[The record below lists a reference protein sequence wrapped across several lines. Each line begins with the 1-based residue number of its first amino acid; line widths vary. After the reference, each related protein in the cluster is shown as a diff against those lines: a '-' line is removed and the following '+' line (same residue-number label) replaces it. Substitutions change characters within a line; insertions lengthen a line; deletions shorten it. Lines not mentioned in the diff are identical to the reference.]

1 MRRRCG
7 LGQRLRQCCRDG
19 AGKLRRS
26 QNQNLLDLFC
36 ELSRTA
42 SGLLDW
48 ARSSGRRTGHGITR
62 VIVLLPHRCRCP
74 IGASSLL
81 QSHVKQFGRIGGQVR
96 LMSRSA
102 GTRATSI
109 ARGYYAKQ
117 IGAPQGSHTIVRSAS
132 LALPFQRNL
141 YPDLVSELRINWY
154 RTGYPC
160 SIGIAMQI
168 WRRKGSAKKWAALG
182 GPLEK

>member
-1 MRRRCG
+1 MALPNCANLKTKISSSCFASCHG
-7 LGQRLRQCCRDG
+7 RL
-19 AGKLRRS
+19 AGFWIGRVHRAS
-26 QNQNLLDLFC
+26 VRVV
-36 ELSRTA
+36 ELPALSYDHP
-42 SGLLDW
+42 L
-48 ARSSGRRTGHGITR
+48 
-62 VIVLLPHRCRCP
+62 RCRCP
-74 IGASSLL
+74 IGTASLL
-81 QSHVKQFGRIGGQVR
+81 QSHVKQFGVFGGQVR

-109 ARGYYAKQ
+109 ARGHHAKQ
-117 IGAPQGSHTIVRSAS
+117 IGVPQGSHTIVRSAS
-132 LALPFQRNL
+132 LTLPFQRNL